1 MAHVLK
7 TGVAVDP
14 ASRGL
19 NPKEYRMTLTVHRID
34 ERPLSEKELAT
45 IGVVLAGDEMPNASP
60 GAPASQTPQGL
71 SPLALAMLEAAR
83 REAEACPDIEAAF
96 VRPDGGAFVMTGS
109 VRMGI
114 GLVHAI
120 AALERVQSQVAPSLE
135 PLLDGDYR
143 PTGKRMV
150 QGWVVAFERR

>member
-1 MAHVLK
+1 MPQVL
-7 TGVAVDP
+7 G
-14 ASRGL
+14 
-19 NPKEYRMTLTVHRID
+19 
-34 ERPLSEKELAT
+34 
-45 IGVVLAGDEMPNASP
+45 
-60 GAPASQTPQGL
+60 
-71 SPLALAMLEAAR
+71 PLALAVLEAIR

-120 AALERVQSQVAPSLE
+120 AALEHAQLQVAPSLE

-143 PTGKRMV
+143 RTGKGTV
-150 QGWVVAFERR
+150 QGWLVAFERR